1 MKRYNGNKKS
11 ATYTK
16 FIGILSHLIY
26 TKPLAVKALL
36 NEYGVGIDGEPTYKE
51 LISATVEL
59 LSQQDKGFE
68 SDFGELVTLHIK
80 NNSDELMSYDEDS
93 FFGGIV
99 GGLAKGLIGGIGSI
113 FKKKRRPRHHAPRPV
128 VSNVKNDMAQ
138 QMARI
143 RAEEQ
148 RREAKRRAER
158 ERKEEERRIRKEE
171 KEERERRERKEE
183 QKAKEAASAK
193 QTKMIMMVVGGVV
206 VLGAAV
212 MLLKPKPVPVVPA

>member
-11 ATYTK
+11 PTYTK

-26 TKPLAVKALL
+26 TKPLAVKSLL
-36 NEYGVGIDGEPTYKE
+36 NEYGVGIDGIPTYKE

-68 SDFGELVTLHIK
+68 SDLGELVSLHVKK
-80 NNSDELMSYDEDS
+80 NADELMEYDEDS
-93 FFGGIV
+93 FLGGLI
-99 GGLAKGLIGGIGSI
+99 GGLAKGLIGGIGGI
-113 FKKKRRPRHHAPRPV
+113 FKKKRRPRHVPTPV
-128 VSNVKNDMAQ
+128 VANVKNDMAQ

-143 RAEEQ
+143 RADQE
-148 RREAKRRAER
+148 RKEALRRAER
-158 ERKEEERRIRKEE
+158 ERKEEERRRRKEE
-171 KEERERRERKEE
+171 KEEQERRERKEE

-206 VLGAAV
+206 ILGAAV
-212 MLLKPKPVPVVPA
+212 MLLKPKPVPVAPR